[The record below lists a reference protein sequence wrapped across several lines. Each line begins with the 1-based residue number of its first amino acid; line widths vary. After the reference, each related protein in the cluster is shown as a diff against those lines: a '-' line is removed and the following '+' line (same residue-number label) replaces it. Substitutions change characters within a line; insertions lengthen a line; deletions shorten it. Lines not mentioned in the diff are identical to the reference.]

1 MQLEGISVL
10 FSFIG
15 GLGMFLY
22 GMHVM
27 ANGLQHFAGGKMQRL
42 MSFLTQNRLMAI
54 LVGTLVTAVTQSSS
68 ATTVMVV
75 GFVNAGMLNL
85 SQAVGVIMGANIGTT
100 ITAWL
105 VSLSEFG
112 SFLNP
117 EFYAPLLLGIG
128 AFVILF
134 AKSDKKKQI
143 GEILIGFAV
152 LFIGLSFMSD
162 AIKPYRDSPIFSN
175 AFTMLGKNPLLAIL
189 TGTVVTAI
197 IQSSSASVGILQT
210 LAMNG
215 IVNWKSAVFIT
226 LGQNIGTC
234 VTAMISGIGASRNA
248 KRAALIHLYFNIIGT
263 ILFLGVFYTVNA
275 IHPFAFLG
283 EVATPFGIAV
293 VHSCFNIAATLV
305 LLPFSNGLVKLACL
319 TLPTHEDV
327 KEMSETDKTLSLLD
341 VRFLEKPAYAV
352 EQSRLVASVMADKSR
367 EAMDLAMELL
377 HNFDEAKA
385 EQVAQMET
393 DVDRFEDELGTYLVK
408 LSSKQLSNKDSET
421 LNTILHCIGDFE
433 RISDHARN
441 IKEAAQE
448 MHDKQL
454 VFSEKAQEELKV
466 FERAVHDV
474 LDLTMTSFKN
484 GDLNLARQVEPLEE
498 VIDGLSLDVKQRH
511 VRRLRKGKCTIELGF
526 ILSDVITN
534 FERVSDHC
542 SNIAVCLV
550 QVNEDEFDTHAYL
563 DELRQEDNKDFQS
576 KVLACREKYQLP
588 PTKQERLAEKNAKL
602 LAE

>member
-54 LVGTLVTAVTQSSS
+54 LVGTLVTAVIQSSS

-234 VTAMISGIGASRNA
+234 VTALLSGVGSGRNGKRASVIHLSFNVIGAVLFGIIMYVLF
-248 KRAALIHLYFNIIGT
+248 LIFPAWGASTMSSVDISIFHTVFNIT
-263 ILFLGVFYTVNA
+263 CTV
-275 IHPFAFLG
+275 
-283 EVATPFGIAV
+283 
-293 VHSCFNIAATLV
+293 V
-305 LLPFSNGLVKLACL
+305 LLPFAEKLVWVSGKLVLGTEETEDELEGSEARKMAKRLDSRVLGNPLFALATVVQEVSVMGHATCQNLELALAAVSEENLQKAQKVYEREKDINSMEKIL
-319 TLPTHEDV
+319 TEFLVEVDNLSLTEGQQEQVKNLFYTVSDIERVGDHIENVAELVDV
-327 KEMSETDKTLSLLD
+327 KEGTELAETLSKNSGSFSKKGKAD
-341 VRFLEKPAYAV
+341 LELISAQTMQSLQIAV
-352 EQSRLVASVMADKSR
+352 ESR
-367 EAMDLAMELL
+367 ETGSVKSANAVRVL
-377 HNFDEAKA
+377 
-385 EQVAQMET
+385 EQS
-393 DVDRFEDELGTYLVK
+393 VDQLEEEMREK
-408 LSSKQLSNKDSET
+408 HIRRLSKGKCDPESGVIFLDIISN
-421 LNTILHCIGDFE
+421 LE
-433 RISDHARN
+433 RISDHAVN
-441 IKEAAQE
+441 VADYVKAEAEAGIP
-448 MHDKQL
+448 
-454 VFSEKAQEELKV
+454 AI
-466 FERAVHDV
+466 R
-474 LDLTMTSFKN
+474 
-484 GDLNLARQVEPLEE
+484 
-498 VIDGLSLDVKQRH
+498 I
-511 VRRLRKGKCTIELGF
+511 
-526 ILSDVITN
+526 
-534 FERVSDHC
+534 
-542 SNIAVCLV
+542 
-550 QVNEDEFDTHAYL
+550 
-563 DELRQEDNKDFQS
+563 
-576 KVLACREKYQLP
+576 
-588 PTKQERLAEKNAKL
+588 
-602 LAE
+602 

>member
-54 LVGTLVTAVTQSSS
+54 LVGTLVTAVIQSSS

-234 VTAMISGIGASRNA
+234 VTALLSGVGSGRNGKRASVIHLSFNVIGAVLFGIIMYVLF
-248 KRAALIHLYFNIIGT
+248 LIFPAWGASTMSSVDISIFHTVFNIT
-263 ILFLGVFYTVNA
+263 CTV
-275 IHPFAFLG
+275 
-283 EVATPFGIAV
+283 
-293 VHSCFNIAATLV
+293 V
-305 LLPFSNGLVKLACL
+305 LLPFAEKLVWSKRFAIFLGRAGGQRSKKDGEALRQQSTWQSALCAGNGSAGGFRDGACDL
-319 TLPTHEDV
+319 
-327 KEMSETDKTLSLLD
+327 SE
-341 VRFLEKPAYAV
+341 PGACAC
-352 EQSRLVASVMADKSR
+352 SR
-367 EAMDLAMELL
+367 
-377 HNFDEAKA
+377 
-385 EQVAQMET
+385 
-393 DVDRFEDELGTYLVK
+393 
-408 LSSKQLSNKDSET
+408 
-421 LNTILHCIGDFE
+421 
-433 RISDHARN
+433 
-441 IKEAAQE
+441 
-448 MHDKQL
+448 
-454 VFSEKAQEELKV
+454 
-466 FERAVHDV
+466 
-474 LDLTMTSFKN
+474 
-484 GDLNLARQVEPLEE
+484 
-498 VIDGLSLDVKQRH
+498 
-511 VRRLRKGKCTIELGF
+511 VRRKSSEGAEGIRAGK
-526 ILSDVITN
+526 
-534 FERVSDHC
+534 R
-542 SNIAVCLV
+542 
-550 QVNEDEFDTHAYL
+550 
-563 DELRQEDNKDFQS
+563 
-576 KVLACREKYQLP
+576 YQ
-588 PTKQERLAEKNAKL
+588 QYGKNPDGVFGGGR
-602 LAE
+602 